1 MRLRVRLL
9 KLHEEKDG
17 PPPQGTN
24 TQQRVKKTRILGH
37 IDPKAKK
44 RTMLRRMRNRA
55 NTSQRK
61 GINLKAAAKAEKRVG
76 GQKAERRV
84 ANTKLKREEVAQGA
98 KIAMQAK
105 KKRSQNQITKIEIR
119 DVSQIKNLKRTR
131 KEEIVREL
139 EQSREARTE
148 RQKIDTDLAAGI
160 GIEVD
165 VQYQKTKKKN
175 EKKTETGAE
184 NVAGVR
190 KGGTTVK
197 GTIRSKAHPGIQNVE
212 QEVQTE
218 ISLETLREAG
228 APEARAIRETAAKI
242 SRPIERTK
250 TEKPPTTGGD
260 VVAAGLTV
268 IEMRGGRG
276 KTVQIPDGAEQIVP
290 PNPKTEE
297 AQPNQGQTV
306 QRAKTETTARGINQ
320 ALAQALT
327 ATDILKIDW
336 RVLKTLFYTYYTCGM
351 QHQLSICSGT
361 YSHSSFSAKTLSL
374 TQGLAKANE
383 IQVCWS

>member
-1 MRLRVRLL
+1 MTLRVRLL

-17 PPPQGTN
+17 PLTQGTN

-44 RTMLRRMRNRA
+44 RTMVRRMKSKA
-55 NTSQRK
+55 NTRQRK
-61 GINLKAAAKAEKRVG
+61 GINLKAAAKVEKRVG

-84 ANTKLKREEVAQGA
+84 ANTKVMTEEVAQGA
-98 KIAMQAK
+98 KIKMQAK
-105 KKRSQNQITKIEIR
+105 KKRSQNRITKIETR
-119 DVSQIKNLKRTR
+119 DVSQIKNPKRTR
-131 KEEIVREL
+131 EEEILREL
-139 EQSREARTE
+139 EQSHEARTE
-148 RQKIDTDLAAGI
+148 QQKIETDLAAGI

-165 VQYQKTKKKN
+165 AQYQKTKKKN

-197 GTIRSKAHPGIQNVE
+197 GTIRSKEHPGTQNVE

-228 APEARAIRETAAKI
+228 APEARAVRESAAKI
-242 SRPIERTK
+242 SRPIEKTK
-250 TEKPPTTGGD
+250 TERQPTKGGD
-260 VVAAGLTV
+260 AVAAGLRV

-276 KTVQIPDGAEQIVP
+276 KTAQIPDGAEQIVP
-290 PNPKTEE
+290 LNPKTEE
-297 AQPNQGQTV
+297 AQPNQDQTV
-306 QRAKTETTARGINQ
+306 QKAKTETTARGINQ

-327 ATDILKIDW
+327 VTDILKIDW
-336 RVLKTLFYTYYTCGM
+336 RVLKTLFYTY
-351 QHQLSICSGT
+351 
-361 YSHSSFSAKTLSL
+361 
-374 TQGLAKANE
+374 
-383 IQVCWS
+383 